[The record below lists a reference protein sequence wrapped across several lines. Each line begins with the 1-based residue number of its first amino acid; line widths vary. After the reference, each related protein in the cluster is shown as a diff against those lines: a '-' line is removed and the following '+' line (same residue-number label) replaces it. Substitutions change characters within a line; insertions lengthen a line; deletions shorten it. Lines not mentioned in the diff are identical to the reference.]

1 MLIYTLQKISNI
13 VKSKLYG
20 TEYYTKAQLINL
32 CKELTNIKEQNLIGI
47 NEGDS
52 EETIIRK
59 INNFVRDKVNIRRE
73 YFERIER
80 KRGF

>member
-1 MLIYTLQKISNI
+1 M
-13 VKSKLYG
+13 KSKLYG

-32 CKELTNIKEQNLIGI
+32 CNELTNIKEQNLIGI

-73 YFERIER
+73 YFERI
-80 KRGF
+80 

>member
-73 YFERIER
+73 YFERI
-80 KRGF
+80 

>member
-32 CKELTNIKEQNLIGI
+32 CNELTNIKEQNLIGI

-73 YFERIER
+73 YFERI
-80 KRGF
+80 